1 LQCYNFSIDIVRP
14 YWYGPH
20 MAHLHKKIKKGRPY
34 YYVREMARVDG
45 KPKVVNQ
52 VYIGGVER
60 ILELAAGASRSKEIV
75 RLQALEFGALWLA
88 NHIESKV
95 GLAGII
101 DAVIPEATNEEG
113 PSVGEYFLYCVFNRL
128 IDAAS
133 KRALSDWFRS
143 TAIQHIRSVETDAL
157 TSQRFWKKLERVD
170 EADLEAIAK
179 ALFHRL
185 EELESPQSDCFMFDT
200 SNYFT
205 SMASDTES
213 DLAKRRKNKDGK
225 DWLRQ
230 IGVALLVE
238 RDTRLPLFY
247 RVYEGNR
254 HDSKVFASVLD
265 AMSKAMNDAA
275 LNSNRLT
282 MVFDKGMNA
291 EENIANIDSREQLG
305 FVTTYS
311 TYFAE
316 ELAQVGRS
324 RFVYVDTPRN
334 RRLKAAGR
342 DDDLLLAWRT
352 SGEFWGLERT
362 VVVTYNPLT
371 ASKQRYSFD
380 RKLEE
385 LQQELYSMR
394 AKYCAQKPQWK
405 TEQLLRKRYAEICR
419 ELYLSDDLYD
429 LEFSNKN
436 DKQNMS
442 FRKNYYRIAKQIN
455 KFGKNI
461 IITDRHAWST
471 DEIARASLDR
481 YAVEEAFRQSK
492 DDDLVGVMP
501 VRHWTD
507 SKIRCHIFCC
517 VAALAFLRLIELHLK
532 RADVDMTAASAM
544 RELHRLHS
552 CLVWHAAQGK
562 PKRIIE
568 EPTEVQAK
576 ILRAFGQEISGGV
589 LRETEK

>member
-1 LQCYNFSIDIVRP
+1 
-14 YWYGPH
+14 
-20 MAHLHKKIKKGRPY
+20 MAHLHKKMKKGRPY
-34 YYVREMARVDG
+34 YYVREIARVDG

-60 ILELAAGASRSKEIV
+60 ILELATGAAQGGEPV
-75 RLQALEFGALWLA
+75 RLQAQEFGALWLA
-88 NHIESKV
+88 QHIESKV

-101 DAVIPEATNEEG
+101 DALVPHAANEKG

-133 KRALSDWFRS
+133 KRALPDWFKS
-143 TAIQHIRSVETDAL
+143 TAIQHIRPVDTDAL
-157 TSQRFWKKLERVD
+157 TSQRFWKKWERVG
-170 EADLEAIAK
+170 EAELEAIAK

-185 EELESPQSDCFMFDT
+185 AELEPPRSDCFMFDT
-200 SNYFT
+200 TNYFT
-205 SMASDTES
+205 YMASDTQS
-213 DLAKRRKNKDGK
+213 DLAKRGKNKDGK

-230 IGVALLVE
+230 IGLALLVE

-254 HDSKVFASVLD
+254 HDSKVFARVLD
-265 AMSKAMNDAA
+265 SMSKAMADAA
-275 LNSNRLT
+275 PDANTLT

-291 EENIANIDSREQLG
+291 EENIASIDSRERLG

-316 ELAQVGRS
+316 ELAQVDRA
-324 RFVYVDTPRN
+324 RFAYVDTPRN
-334 RRLKAAGR
+334 RRLKEAGR
-342 DDDLLLAWRT
+342 SDDLLLAWRT
-352 SGEFWGLERT
+352 RGEFWGLERT

-394 AKYCAQKPQWK
+394 AKFREQKAQWK
-405 TEQLLRKRYAEICR
+405 SEQQFRKRYAEICR
-419 ELYLSDDLYD
+419 ALYLSDDLYD
-429 LEFSNKN
+429 LEFSVK
-436 DKQNMS
+436 DGDPRMS
-442 FRKNYYRIAKQIN
+442 FRKNHYRIGKQIN

-461 IITDRHAWST
+461 LITDRHAWST
-471 DEIARASLDR
+471 DEIVQASLDR
-481 YAVEEAFRQSK
+481 YAVEESFRQSK
-492 DDDLVGVMP
+492 DDDLVGAMP

-507 SKIRCHIFCC
+507 SKIRCHLFCC
-517 VAALAFLRLIELHLK
+517 VAALAYLRLIDLQLK
-532 RADVDMTAASAM
+532 RAEVEMTAASAM

-552 CLVWHAAQGK
+552 CFVWSSAHGK

-568 EPTEVQAK
+568 EPTEIQAK
-576 ILRAFGQEISGGV
+576 ILKAFGQEISSGV
-589 LRETEK
+589 LHETKL

>member
-1 LQCYNFSIDIVRP
+1 
-14 YWYGPH
+14 
-20 MAHLHKKIKKGRPY
+20 MAHLHKKMKKGRPY
-34 YYVREMARVDG
+34 YYVREIARVDG

-60 ILELAAGASRSKEIV
+60 ILELATGAAQGGVPV
-75 RLQALEFGALWLA
+75 RLQAQEFGALWLA
-88 NHIESKV
+88 QHIESKV

-101 DAVIPEATNEEG
+101 DALVPQAANEKG

-133 KRALSDWFRS
+133 KRALPDWFQS
-143 TAIQHIRSVETDAL
+143 TAIRHIRPVDTDAL
-157 TSQRFWKKLERVD
+157 TSQRFWKKWERVG

-185 EELESPQSDCFMFDT
+185 AELEPPRSDCFMFDT
-200 SNYFT
+200 TNYFT
-205 SMASDTES
+205 YMASDTQS
-213 DLAKRRKNKDGK
+213 DLAKRGKNKDGK

-230 IGVALLVE
+230 ISLALLVE

-254 HDSKVFASVLD
+254 HDSKVFARVLD
-265 AMSKAMNDAA
+265 SMSKAMADAA
-275 LNSNRLT
+275 PDANTLT

-291 EENIANIDSREQLG
+291 EENIASIDSRERLG

-316 ELAQVGRS
+316 ELAQVDRA
-324 RFVYVDTPRN
+324 RFAYVDTPRN
-334 RRLKAAGR
+334 RRLKEAGR
-342 DDDLLLAWRT
+342 SDDLLLAWRT
-352 SGEFWGLERT
+352 RGEFWGLERT

-394 AKYCAQKPQWK
+394 AKFREQKAQWK
-405 TEQLLRKRYAEICR
+405 SEQQFRKRYAEICR
-419 ELYLSDDLYD
+419 ALYLSDDLYD
-429 LEFSNKN
+429 LEFSVK
-436 DKQNMS
+436 DGDPRMS
-442 FRKNYYRIAKQIN
+442 FRKNHYRIGKQIN

-461 IITDRHAWST
+461 LITDRHAWST
-471 DEIARASLDR
+471 DEIVQASLDR
-481 YAVEEAFRQSK
+481 YAVEESFRQSK
-492 DDDLVGVMP
+492 DDDLVGAMP

-507 SKIRCHIFCC
+507 SKIRCHLFCC
-517 VAALAFLRLIELHLK
+517 VAALAYLRLIDLQLK
-532 RADVDMTAASAM
+532 RAEVDMTASAAM

-552 CLVWHAAQGK
+552 CLVWSSAHGK

-568 EPTEVQAK
+568 EPTEIQAK
-576 ILRAFGQEISGGV
+576 ILKAFGHEISSGV
-589 LRETEK
+589 LHQIKM